1 MSLKQKITKT
11 LSIVL
16 PLAVGFFLII
26 YTYNKLTP
34 TERNDVAYSFR
45 TANYLYIYLALFAG
59 ITGFWARAYRW
70 KYTLA
75 HMGYTAPFIVRFT
88 AVCVTYV
95 MNMAIPRSGEVARAA
110 VISRNSDVPFD
121 KSFGT
126 IISERVVDL
135 ILLIVC
141 TGITI
146 ALKFDELQD
155 YLVEN
160 IPYKKLLLYGVA
172 AVLLGISALL
182 YYIYGKAAWLAKLKD
197 KVSGITEGALSVFK
211 MPDKWPFLLLSV
223 YIWLTYIGMFY
234 ISIFAIPQTAGLSFG
249 TVLIAFVVGSL
260 AITFTNGGVGLFP
273 LAVANVLTAYNVP
286 LASGTAFGYI
296 VWGSQVG
303 LIIFLGCF
311 SFLALTLLYRKK

>member
-1 MSLKQKITKT
+1 LKKKITKI
-11 LSIVL
+11 LGIVL
-16 PLAVGFFLII
+16 PLAVGVFLII
-26 YTYNKLTP
+26 YTYQKLTP
-34 TERNDVAYSFR
+34 TERTDVEYSFR

-70 KYTLA
+70 KYTLV
-75 HMGYTAPFIVRFT
+75 HMGYTAPFLVRFT

-95 MNMAIPRSGEVARAA
+95 MNMIIPRSGEVARAA
-110 VISRNSDVPFD
+110 IISRNSEVPFD
-121 KSFGT
+121 KSLGT

-141 TGITI
+141 TGLTI
-146 ALKFDELQD
+146 ALKFDELKD
-155 YLVEN
+155 YLKNV
-160 IPYKKLLLYGVA
+160 PYQKLLLYGVI
-172 AVLLGISALL
+172 AVLLSTSVVL
-182 YYIYGKAAWLAKLKD
+182 YYIYGKAKWLATLKD

-211 MPDKWPFLLLSV
+211 MPNKWPFLLLSV
-223 YIWLTYIGMFY
+223 YIWITYIAMFY
-234 ISIFAIPQTAGLSFG
+234 ISIFAIPQTAHLSFG

-273 LAVANVLTAYNVP
+273 LAVANVLEAYSIP
-286 LASGTAFGYI
+286 KASGTAFGYI